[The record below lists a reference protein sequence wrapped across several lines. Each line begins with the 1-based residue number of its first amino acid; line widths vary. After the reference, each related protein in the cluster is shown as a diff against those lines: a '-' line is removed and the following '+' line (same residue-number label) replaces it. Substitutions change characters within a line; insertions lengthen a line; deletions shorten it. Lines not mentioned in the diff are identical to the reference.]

1 MSPNAMSDVDVE
13 SSGSPVQQ
21 SNMTDRKG
29 KDAGNSPNARS
40 ASISVADGEDTQGVS
55 GVPPFD
61 LTVCPLLLIGLLGS

>member
-55 GVPPFD
+55 EGLYMTSLFA
-61 LTVCPLLLIGLLGS
+61 PLC